1 MKKRLICG
9 ALALVLALGGFLT
22 AHALVLG
29 SGEHITF
36 EEKTR
41 QGDFKA
47 AQGLRMDTEL
57 TSRRNNL
64 RWNTAMTMGQEP
76 ETDMKHLLFGP
87 GDAHVEEERTLRLDS
102 YLDFGISSSSGYE
115 LDLNEHLLKLV
126 RDMVEDVVSR
136 TPDGEWHVE
145 RVNLRDYY
153 EFFPLELELYIPG
166 HMIKDDVL
174 EVKEEKTFRQ
184 DFEDAF
190 RFPVPE
196 EYTRYVS
203 VKKDEDGKIME
214 VHVGQYP
221 VEYSDDPNEVPTVQ
235 ASDVAFSVGVQSVTT
250 EQYLYFVVE
259 AVHYLYE
266 GSDTKTE
273 PCDYSQTPGYGV
285 YRLPL
290 LPLKSEDYRPLT
302 MDDLELICPM
312 EAENAPVSLAV
323 DGENLMVV
331 TKEDGAYVLHV
342 LNSADG
348 VEVQTLILDEAPES
362 TGGYSEVQP
371 FFYEDF
377 VVYLCMEDPSY
388 RLTVLSRNGDG
399 SLIPEYG
406 ADIPVELING
416 SLSEGGMLTFAYDG
430 EKLAMGQL
438 VDSGSYTGGSV
449 RLAVFGPEGLRY
461 NGLLESSLDR
471 SIGMKDKTAGDLDYR
486 PGLPAGGIIRL
497 NWA

>member
-9 ALALVLALGGFLT
+9 ALALILALGGFLT

-29 SGEHITF
+29 SGERITF

-41 QGDFKA
+41 QGDFQA

-57 TSRRNNL
+57 TSLRNNL

-76 ETDMKHLLFGP
+76 ETHMKYLLFGS
-87 GDAHVEEERTLRLDS
+87 GDAPVEEKATLKLNN
-102 YLDFGISSSSGYE
+102 YLNFGITSYGGGV
-115 LDLNEHLLKLV
+115 DLNDSMV
-126 RDMVEDVVSR
+126 RGVRTMVEDVAGR
-136 TPDGEWHVE
+136 TPNGEWRVE

-153 EFFPLELELYIPG
+153 EFLPLELELYIPG

-174 EVKEEKTFRQ
+174 EVKEEASFRQ
-184 DFEDAF
+184 DFENAF

-196 EYTRYVS
+196 EYTRYVT
-203 VKKDEDGKIME
+203 VKKDENGKLME
-214 VHVGQYP
+214 VHVDQYP
-221 VEYSDDPNEVPTVQ
+221 VELDGEPGEAPSAQAADEEVRVE
-235 ASDVAFSVGVQSVTT
+235 VRSVND
-250 EQYLYFVVE
+250 EHYLYFVVE
-259 AVHYLYE
+259 AERCFYGE
-266 GSDTKTE
+266 PDTKTE
-273 PCDYSQTPGYGV
+273 VCDYSHTPGYGV

-290 LPLKSEDYRPLT
+290 LPRNSEDDRPLT

-312 EAENAPVSLAV
+312 EVEKPLVSLDV
-323 DGENLMVV
+323 DGEHLMAV
-331 TKEDGAYVLHV
+331 TKEEAAYVLHV

-348 VEVQTLILDEAPES
+348 AEVQTLILDKVPES
-362 TGGYSEVQP
+362 TGGYSEVRP
-371 FFYEDF
+371 FFYQDF

-399 SLIPEYG
+399 SLLPEYG
-406 ADIPVELING
+406 ADIPVELVNG

-438 VDSGSYTGGSV
+438 VENGGYTGGSV

-461 NGLLESSLDR
+461 NGLLESSMDR
-471 SIGMKDKTAGDLDYR
+471 SIGMKDKTAHDLDYR
-486 PGLPAGGIIRL
+486 PGLRARGILQL

>member
-9 ALALVLALGGFLT
+9 ALALILALGGFLT
-22 AHALVLG
+22 AHALVLR
-29 SGEHITF
+29 SGEHISF

-41 QGDFKA
+41 QGDFRA

-57 TSRRNNL
+57 TSFRNNL

-87 GDAHVEEERTLRLDS
+87 GNTRVEEKAT
-102 YLDFGISSSSGYE
+102 
-115 LDLNEHLLKLV
+115 LKLNNYLNFGVTSYGGGVDLDDSMV
-126 RDMVEDVVSR
+126 RRVRAMVEDVAGR
-136 TPDGEWHVE
+136 TPAGEWRVE

-174 EVKEEKTFRQ
+174 EVKEEKSFRQ
-184 DFEDAF
+184 DFENVF

-196 EYTRYVS
+196 EYTRYVT
-203 VKKDEDGKIME
+203 VKKNEDGKLIE
-214 VHVGQYP
+214 VHVDQYP
-221 VEYSDDPNEVPTVQ
+221 VELDGEPGETPAAQAADEEVRVE
-235 ASDVAFSVGVQSVTT
+235 VRSVND
-250 EQYLYFVVE
+250 ENYLYFVVE
-259 AVHYLYE
+259 AEHYFYG

-273 PCDYSQTPGYGV
+273 PCDYSHTPGYGV

-290 LPLKSEDYRPLT
+290 LPLKSQDYRPLT

-312 EAENAPVSLAV
+312 EVENPPVSLAV

-331 TKEDGAYVLHV
+331 TKENGAYVLHV
-342 LNSADG
+342 LNSATG
-348 VEVQTLILDEAPES
+348 AEVQTLILDKIPAS
-362 TGGYSEVQP
+362 TGGYSGVEP

-388 RLTVLSRNGDG
+388 RLTLLSRNGDG
-399 SLIPEYG
+399 GLIPEYG
-406 ADIPVELING
+406 ADIPVELVNG

-430 EKLAMGQL
+430 GKLAMGQL
-438 VDSGSYTGGSV
+438 VENGGYTGGSV

-461 NGLLESSLDR
+461 NGLLESSMDR
-471 SIGMKDKTAGDLDYR
+471 SVGTRDKTAGDLDYR
-486 PGLPAGGIIRL
+486 PGLRARGILQL

>member
-9 ALALVLALGGFLT
+9 ALALILALGGFLT
-22 AHALVLG
+22 AHLLVLR

-41 QGDFKA
+41 QGDFRA
-47 AQGLRMDTEL
+47 AQGLRMNTEL
-57 TSRRNNL
+57 TSLRNNL

-76 ETDMKHLLFGP
+76 ETDMKHLLFRP
-87 GDAHVEEERTLRLDS
+87 GDAHTEKVATLRLDS
-102 YLDFGISSSSGYE
+102 YLDFGISSSPGYE
-115 LDLNEHLLKLV
+115 LDLDEHLLK
-126 RDMVEDVVSR
+126 RIRTMVEDVAGR
-136 TPDGEWHVE
+136 TPNGEWRVE

-166 HMIKDDVL
+166 HMIQDDVL
-174 EVKEEKTFRQ
+174 EVKEEKSFRQ
-184 DFEDAF
+184 DFENAF

-196 EYTRYVS
+196 GYTRYVS
-203 VKKDEDGKIME
+203 VKKDGDGKIIE

-221 VEYSDDPNEVPTVQ
+221 VESDEGLYEAPTVQ

-273 PCDYSQTPGYGV
+273 PCDYSHTPGYGV

-290 LPLKSEDYRPLT
+290 LPLKSQDYRPLT

-312 EAENAPVSLAV
+312 EVENAPVSLAV
-323 DGENLMVV
+323 DGEHLMVV
-331 TKEDGAYVLHV
+331 TKEDGVYVLHV
-342 LNSADG
+342 LNSKTGA
-348 VEVQTLILDEAPES
+348 EVQTLVLDEAPAS
-362 TGGYSEVQP
+362 TSGYSEVQP
-371 FFYEDF
+371 FIYEDL

-399 SLIPEYG
+399 GFKREYG
-406 ADIPVELING
+406 ADIPVELVNG
-416 SLSEGGMLTFAYDG
+416 LSEGGMLTFAYDG
-430 EKLAMGQL
+430 GKLAMGQL
-438 VDSGSYTGGSV
+438 VENGGYTGGSV

-471 SIGMKDKTAGDLDYR
+471 SVGTRDKTAGDLDYR
-486 PGLPAGGIIRL
+486 PGLRAGGIIQL
-497 NWA
+497 NWT